1 MTFTRYCTDDA
12 ATQAAGEAFAE
23 LLRPGD
29 IVFLTGPLGA
39 GKTTFT
45 KGIARGLGVS
55 DRVTSPTFTMVRQHE
70 ATNDRGITTLHHCDV
85 YRVESLGEVLDLDLG
100 ELVEEAAVAIVEWG
114 ELAESIFGEDVVKV
128 ELRPDDAD
136 GRTISVGGA
145 LDDERH
151 AALQRWSQA

>member
-1 MTFTRYCTDDA
+1 M
-12 ATQAAGEAFAE
+12 
-23 LLRPGD
+23 
-29 IVFLTGPLGA
+29 
-39 GKTTFT
+39 
-45 KGIARGLGVS
+45 
-55 DRVTSPTFTMVRQHE
+55 
-70 ATNDRGITTLHHCDV
+70 
-85 YRVESLGEVLDLDLG
+85 
-100 ELVEEAAVAIVEWG
+100 EEAAVAIVEWG